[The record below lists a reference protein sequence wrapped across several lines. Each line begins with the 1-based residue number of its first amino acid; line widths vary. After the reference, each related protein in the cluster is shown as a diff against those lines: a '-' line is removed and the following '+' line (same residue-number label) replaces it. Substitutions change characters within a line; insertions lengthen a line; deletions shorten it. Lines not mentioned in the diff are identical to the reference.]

1 MKSGIFKFL
10 VSFAAIFLASYTVM
24 SFVDTSFEMGGNLVK
39 YAFIPPAVK
48 VAVQFW
54 PSRLLVS
61 LPKASFFDA
70 AIVSIFTR
78 DIEENLY
85 PDNSFYKLSKDDS
98 PFVQSM
104 GGAYKV
110 VRGVAG
116 AKPNVVRNRQNY
128 PKPIVNREDDNN
140 EYNLTHLST
149 DANVIQDFE
158 EFIVNYAKR
167 ASILENHINQI
178 NTEAAKVAIDSWS
191 PNGADNIIR
200 TTGGARPASIGQTG
214 NRKMFAK
221 NDFITLAEKFDRMD
235 VPKANRN
242 LLLPAELYADI
253 LKVEG
258 FVEADKIGTPNLIE
272 GFIGRLLGF
281 NIYSRSQVAL
291 YDNTS
296 TPVYKPYGAAGAT
309 NDNLAALAWHQ
320 EFVYRAE
327 GPVKVYANEDD
338 AAYDGSV
345 FSAASWFGGT
355 IRKDKKGIMALVQDA
370 SA

>member
-1 MKSGIFKFL
+1 MGKIIGIDLGTTNSCVSVMEGNEPVVIANAEGKRTTPSIVAFVEGGERKVGDPAKRQAITNPTKTIASIKRFMGSSFDDISGE
-10 VSFAAIFLASYTVM
+10 VNRM
-24 SFVDTSFEMGGNLVK
+24 
-39 YAFIPPAVK
+39 P
-48 VAVQFW
+48 
-54 PSRLLVS
+54 
-61 LPKASFFDA
+61 
-70 AIVSIFTR
+70 
-78 DIEENLY
+78 
-85 PDNSFYKLSKDDS
+85 
-98 PFVQSM
+98 
-104 GGAYKV
+104 YKV
-110 VRGVAG
+110 VRGVSG
-116 AKPNVVRNRQNY
+116 AKPNVVRDRQNY

-178 NTEAAKVAIDSWS
+178 NTEAAKVALDSWF

-200 TTGGARPASIGQTG
+200 TTGGARPASIGQSG

-221 NDFITLAEKFDRMD
+221 NDFISLAEKFDRMD

-258 FVEADKIGTPNLIE
+258 FVEADKIGSPNLIE

-281 NIYSRSQVAL
+281 NIYSRSQAGL
-291 YDNTS
+291 YDNTG
-296 TPVYKPYGAAGAT
+296 TPVYKPYGSAGAT